1 MHLNIF
7 PCFLQ
12 AGLPVLTIPFVTTS
26 AMYLAVSSGLGKERL
41 FKAPDGRPP
50 EYQRWRHQ
58 TRKRHLPNDL
68 DEFDS

>member
-1 MHLNIF
+1 MKYL
-7 PCFLQ
+7 FLLIQ

-41 FKAPDGRPP
+41 FKALDGSPP

-58 TRKRHLPNDL
+58 QQKGQQLPNEL
-68 DEFDS
+68 DGI